1 MEIALRIFEYIKSY
15 KKRAALAVLC
25 MMLHSFLTVFFVRV
39 FQQLIETIISD
50 MAAEGEGIITLSII
64 AGFMLAVYFFKGI
77 VYYFQKYFSKYV
89 SHKVMRD
96 IRNDLYSHL
105 HNLSLS
111 FYSQHKTGEL
121 ISRLT
126 NDVKVVQKALVKST
140 VTFIYKLLTVI
151 GGIGYLLYL
160 NFRLTLFLVVVLPLV
175 AYIISIFNSKIRRV
189 SRRAQV
195 KIADVSDVLQ
205 ETLSAI
211 RVVKSFGREDY
222 EYDRFSSRNQEDF
235 RARIKSSQYKA
246 LLTPLVEFVAA
257 ISFTAILWYGGI
269 EVLRGNMLPSELIA
283 FFTMLLTI
291 SDPIRSL
298 TKVNATIQEALAAGE
313 RIFETLDYDE
323 IISSPVDG
331 RRLESLEGEVVF
343 NEVSFSYRQDERVL
357 RNIDLKVE
365 PGEAIALVGPSG
377 AGKSTLVDLIPR
389 FYDPTGGEVKID
401 GIDVRELDL
410 EWLRDHI
417 GIVPQETILFSGT
430 IEDNIAYGNFQASRE
445 EIKESARAA
454 NAHQFITDFPAG
466 YDTQVGERGEGL
478 SGGQKQR
485 VAIARALLKDPTILI
500 FDEATSSLDAE
511 SEQLVQEALARLMEN
526 RTTFII
532 AHRLSTIIDID
543 NIVVLDDGRLIE
555 RGDHDTLIEQ
565 DNKYASLYRNQL
577 LKEQSV

>member
-1 MEIALRIFEYIKSY
+1 METALRIFEYIKAY

-25 MMLHSFLTVFFVRV
+25 MMFHSFLTVFFVRV

-64 AGFMLAVYFFKGI
+64 AGFMLAVYFFKGV

-96 IRNDLYSHL
+96 IRNDLYFHL
-105 HNLSLS
+105 QNLSLS

-235 RARIKSSQYKA
+235 RARVKSSQYKA
-246 LLTPLVEFVAA
+246 LLSPLVEFVTA

-343 NEVSFSYRQDERVL
+343 NDISFSYRQDERVL

-389 FYDPTGGEVKID
+389 FYDPEEGIVSID
-401 GIDVRELDL
+401 GIDVRKLDL
-410 EWLRDHI
+410 EWLRSHI

-430 IEDNIAYGNFQASRE
+430 IEDNIAYGNFDASRE
-445 EIKESARAA
+445 EIIEAAKAA
-454 NAHQFITDFPAG
+454 NAHKFIMGFPSG
-466 YDTQVGERGEGL
+466 YDSQVGERGEGL

-485 VAIARALLKDPTILI
+485 IAIARALLKDPAILI

-565 DNKYASLYRNQL
+565 NNKYASLYRNQL

>member
-1 MEIALRIFEYIKSY
+1 MEIAQRIFEYIKAY